1 MCFRYLLT
9 ISTWPTIDIKVT
21 LFQCILLR
29 DITLAQIFWLSQ
41 SEERTN
47 SVGLTPKLAIYEQ
60 KCKLSKR
67 TGKTDRLASPYCID
81 IQLAIFLMKILDG
94 RYIIFQKLGNGDIH
108 IVEINIFVPV

>member
-1 MCFRYLLT
+1 MHLVKGHYTCPNF
-9 ISTWPTIDIKVT
+9 
-21 LFQCILLR
+21 
-29 DITLAQIFWLSQ
+29 LAQPIRREDKF
-41 SEERTN
+41 
-47 SVGLTPKLAIYEQ
+47 GLTPKLAIYEQ